1 MSKTHDIDPD
11 FAAALAVLREHFSG
25 DLAEDGHMMAAVKYG
40 IARGREIERSLGIPR
55 DISAAPE
62 NDGWVLAY
70 MPGRSEKLLPW
81 ALATR
86 CDGGWCDEEGYGLE
100 PTVWVPLP
108 DPQPTPTGWRKA
120 EGTIRIVRAWSDQI
134 PWLTHLV
141 EVIKPDGNVDER
153 REPDMASSVEDA
165 RRRAATWATKIGL
178 PIEEVEDGNVLPFRP
193 VGTSQ

>member
-1 MSKTHDIDPD
+1 MID
-11 FAAALAVLREHFSG
+11 LMN
-25 DLAEDGHMMAAVKYG
+25 LAERLDACWLDIVSANSENPSLSVCANLMHETAKALRSAAV
-40 IARGREIERSLGIPR
+40 PR
-55 DISAAPE
+55 AMELAPE

-70 MPGRSEKLLPW
+70 MPGRSEKSPPW

-86 CDGGWCDEEGYGLE
+86 CDGGWCDEDGYGVD

-141 EVIKPDGNVDER
+141 EVIKPDGNADER
-153 REPDMASSVEDA
+153 REPDMASSIEEA
-165 RRRAATWATKIGL
+165 RHRAARWAIELGL
-178 PIEEVEDGNVLPFRP
+178 PVEEVEDGNVLPFKRKEP
-193 VGTSQ
+193 TP